1 MRMVTQTGGRVTKW
15 QPMSRRP
22 IHKPLRYTPHHDE
35 YVPPLTVLQ
44 RWNASPVLPI
54 CVAKI
59 DGKGFGVVA
68 RRTLPSGTIVARY
81 EFRVVSRGHAPPGDY
96 RVDVTRYLVGK
107 LDARSFGPP
116 VEGVANVGPLLNEA
130 TTRSGEV
137 TNCART
143 ASELTGSQ
151 GHRRGAFFLRTTR
164 EVHVGQELMWDYGAN
179 YGPRS
184 YQ

>member
-1 MRMVTQTGGRVTKW
+1 
-15 QPMSRRP
+15 MSRRRP

-35 YVPPLTVLQ
+35 YVPPLAVLQ
-44 RWNASPVLPI
+44 RWNASPALPI

-116 VEGVANVGPLLNEA
+116 VDCVANVGPLLNEA
-130 TTRSGEV
+130 TTMSGEV
-137 TNCART
+137 TNCVRT
-143 ASELTGSQ
+143 ATELTGSQ
-151 GHRRGAFFLRTTR
+151 GHRRGAFFLCTTR
-164 EVHVGQELMWDYGAN
+164 EVHVGQELMWDYGTN